1 MYSLPQQRAASKA
14 AAEEEEEEELA
25 RSVSFASSTAVT
37 ARTKTT
43 ARHPRP

>member
-14 AAEEEEEEELA
+14 AAEEEEEELA

-37 ARTKTT
+37 ARTKTR

>member
-14 AAEEEEEEELA
+14 AAEEEEEELA